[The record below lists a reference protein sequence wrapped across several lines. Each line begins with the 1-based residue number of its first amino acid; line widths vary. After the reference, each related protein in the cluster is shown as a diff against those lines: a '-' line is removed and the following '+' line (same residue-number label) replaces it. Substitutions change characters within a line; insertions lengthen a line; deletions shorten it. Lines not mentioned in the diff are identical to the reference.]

1 MSSMS
6 DTIKRYTEV
15 ISNYGA
21 GDYADM
27 SECAY
32 GSYASVEELREKLE
46 KALADAPPDGSSDA
60 YRTVLAWLGEK

>member
-1 MSSMS
+1 MS

-15 ISNYGA
+15 IANDGA
-21 GDYADM
+21 DDYAEM
-27 SECAY
+27 RQCSY

-60 YRTVLAWLGEK
+60 YRTVLTWLGEK